1 MTATSYLRSTRSPP
15 RSRATTRAALAR
27 HHARDNSGGR
37 AVGND
42 GNGGA
47 RADEDGDSELA
58 EACNVLSELPSS
70 HTARIALAA
79 ATATCGKPVTGL
91 EKLAP

>member
-1 MTATSYLRSTRSPP
+1 MTATSHLCSKRSPR

-37 AVGND
+37 AVGNGGD
-42 GNGGA
+42 GGA
-47 RADEDGDSELA
+47 RADEDGDAELA

-70 HTARIALAA
+70 PAARIALAA
-79 ATATCGKPVTGL
+79 ATATRGEPAVGL

>member
-1 MTATSYLRSTRSPP
+1 MTATSHLRSARSPP

-37 AVGND
+37 AVGNGGD
-42 GNGGA
+42 GGA
-47 RADEDGDSELA
+47 RADEDGDAELA

-70 HTARIALAA
+70 PAARIALAA
-79 ATATCGKPVTGL
+79 VTATRGEPAAGL